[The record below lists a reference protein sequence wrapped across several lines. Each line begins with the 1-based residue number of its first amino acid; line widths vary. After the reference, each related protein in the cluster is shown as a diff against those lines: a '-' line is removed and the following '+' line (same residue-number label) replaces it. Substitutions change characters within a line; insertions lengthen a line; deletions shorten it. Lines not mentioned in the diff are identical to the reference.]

1 MPGGRK
7 PMTKKQAKKL
17 KADFNADGDF
27 AGADLIDD
35 FYRVQNE
42 MATYRTYEDDE
53 MERRRKELGMTH
65 TVSKKDLKR
74 ERKEAQ
80 KKKTKAGKSL
90 TALGRFMNKQ
100 LNCVF
105 NSQFSFHFDGVQIVV
120 IDTQKSI
127 EQEHIFLYI
136 TSKDCMR
143 VGGLLSKWMDIFE
156 QEDRFKTD
164 INLNRG
170 WVALAP
176 RVGHWVAPDYEG
188 HRNNYGSAD
197 YNLMEGGFV
206 DVPEASYKKFD
217 MVPAM
222 LCKNEFVF
230 TQEAVRGA
238 GGKDGY
244 RAGARFLS
252 LLCDYYEK
260 EAKKYPHVR

>member
-90 TALGRFMNKQ
+90 TALGRF
-100 LNCVF
+100 
-105 NSQFSFHFDGVQIVV
+105 
-120 IDTQKSI
+120 
-127 EQEHIFLYI
+127 
-136 TSKDCMR
+136 
-143 VGGLLSKWMDIFE
+143 
-156 QEDRFKTD
+156 
-164 INLNRG
+164 INN
-170 WVALAP
+170 
-176 RVGHWVAPDYEG
+176 
-188 HRNNYGSAD
+188 
-197 YNLMEGGFV
+197 
-206 DVPEASYKKFD
+206 
-217 MVPAM
+217 
-222 LCKNEFVF
+222 
-230 TQEAVRGA
+230 
-238 GGKDGY
+238 
-244 RAGARFLS
+244 
-252 LLCDYYEK
+252 
-260 EAKKYPHVR
+260 